1 MTGSG
6 TSTVAGMGGADP
18 SRGAVPKVGG
28 GSPLPRYADLATLA
42 RNLCAGESTIEA
54 LVRQGKFPQP
64 YHLGGKRLWKWS
76 EVEATIAASREKDS
90 MAVLPATEEG
100 IREAARRVSRGG

>member
-1 MTGSG
+1 MTD
-6 TSTVAGMGGADP
+6 AA
-18 SRGAVPKVGG
+18 PK
-28 GSPLPRYADLATLA
+28 YADLATLA

-76 EVEATIAASREKDS
+76 EVEATIAASRTQDTV
-90 MAVLPATEEG
+90 VLPATEGG
-100 IREAARRVSRGG
+100 IREAARRISRGA

>member
-1 MTGSG
+1 MTDVG
-6 TSTVAGMGGADP
+6 
-18 SRGAVPKVGG
+18 PK
-28 GSPLPRYADLATLA
+28 YADMATLA

-76 EVEATIAASREKDS
+76 EVEATIAASRTQGTV
-90 MAVLPATEEG
+90 VLPATEGG
-100 IREAARRVSRGG
+100 IREAARRISRGA

>member
-1 MTGSG
+1 MTD
-6 TSTVAGMGGADP
+6 AA
-18 SRGAVPKVGG
+18 PK
-28 GSPLPRYADLATLA
+28 YADLATLA

-76 EVEATIAASREKDS
+76 EVEATIAASRTQDV
-90 MAVLPATEEG
+90 AVLPATEGG
-100 IREAARRVSRGG
+100 IREAARRISRGA